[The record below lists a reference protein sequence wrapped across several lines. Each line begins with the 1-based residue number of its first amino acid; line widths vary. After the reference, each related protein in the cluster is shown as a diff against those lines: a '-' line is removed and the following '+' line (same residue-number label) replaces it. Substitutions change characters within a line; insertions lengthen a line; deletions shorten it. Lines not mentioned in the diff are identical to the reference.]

1 MNDQLSMF
9 EGTTCEDSPS
19 AISSPESADGVTPCA
34 SLDGA
39 TSERSG
45 RRVARVS
52 RSARRA
58 NEKGSQTIAISG
70 PSLLD
75 SSESAVRT
83 FSSASRFRALTVS
96 LGSTLYA
103 MTWKVRRTPA
113 GRPICALRASARQEY
128 VNVSTGQA
136 SLTGWPTPQA
146 RDVRSGETGG
156 EPYTHNSRPL
166 NEAVMLAG
174 WPNPQSRDHFP
185 AHSDAY
191 IEVKRAQ
198 GHGMQNLNDYVM
210 LAGWSTPKVVDSRG
224 ADYQYNRGNKE
235 NGITLQL
242 GGQAKLAGWSTPKAR
257 DFHMEGEGEYSRSL
271 AFVVTQVRLVDSG
284 TGPIGF
290 LLGPFGWEIVRA
302 SGQLDPLH
310 SGWLMGYPVEWYE
323 AAVEASRL
331 LKKRKLERS
340 RSAGSA
346 TR

>member
-1 MNDQLSMF
+1 MTAYYNEFD
-9 EGTTCEDSPS
+9 EGKAEHLRVLIRRGLIAQGEVD
-19 AISSPESADGVTPCA
+19 
-34 SLDGA
+34 
-39 TSERSG
+39 ERSIVDVRG
-45 RRVARVS
+45 DDLRGFSQCHFFAGIAGWSKGLRLAGWADDRHIWTASCPCQPFSAAGKRKGAADKRHLWPELARLV
-52 RSARRA
+52 
-58 NEKGSQTIAISG
+58 
-70 PSLLD
+70 
-75 SSESAVRT
+75 
-83 FSSASRFRALTVS
+83 
-96 LGSTLYA
+96 
-103 MTWKVRRTPA
+103 
-113 GRPICALRASARQEY
+113 
-128 VNVSTGQA
+128 
-136 SLTGWPTPQA
+136 
-146 RDVRSGETGG
+146 VRSGETGG